1 MDKLIIIVWIT
12 FSTFFVYNIFPSNY
26 IIFFAGITM
35 TYVLTHKRKLEET
48 NENDKD
54 IDKWIKK
61 IQITK
66 NDDDRKHALIQLK
79 DYQSSIDGRFDKKK
93 LYQIIEKYEKNDEVY
108 EKNIEDFNPF
118 SIATSV
124 KRKGDD
130 KVLRN

>member
-12 FSTFFVYNIFPSNY
+12 LSTFFVYNIFPSNY
-26 IIFFAGITM
+26 IIFFAGISITN
-35 TYVLTHKRKLEET
+35 VLTHKEKIKET
-48 NENDKD
+48 YENDKN

-61 IQITK
+61 IQTTK

-93 LYQIIEKYEKNDEVY
+93 LDQIIEKYEKNDEVY
-108 EKNIEDFNPF
+108 ECNMEDFNPF
-118 SIATSV
+118 SIATAI

-130 KVLRN
+130 VVLKN

>member
-1 MDKLIIIVWIT
+1 MDKLIIIAWIT
-12 FSTFFVYNIFPSNY
+12 LFTFLIYNILPSNY
-26 IIFFAGITM
+26 IIFFAGIVL
-35 TYVLTHKRKLEET
+35 TYVFTHKRKLEKT

-61 IQITK
+61 IQTTK

-93 LYQIIEKYEKNDEVY
+93 LDQIIEKYEKSDEVY

-118 SIATSV
+118 SIATAI

-130 KVLRN
+130 VVLKN

>member
-12 FSTFFVYNIFPSNY
+12 LSTFFVYNIFPSNY
-26 IIFFAGITM
+26 IIFFAGIVITN
-35 TYVLTHKRKLEET
+35 VLTHKRKLEET

-61 IQITK
+61 IQTTK

-93 LYQIIEKYEKNDEVY
+93 LEQIIEKYEKNDEVY
-108 EKNIEDFNPF
+108 ECNIEDFNPF
-118 SIATSV
+118 SIATAI

-130 KVLRN
+130 VVLKN

>member
-1 MDKLIIIVWIT
+1 MDKLIILWIT
-12 FSTFFVYNIFPSNY
+12 LFTFFLYNILPSNY
-26 IIFFAGITM
+26 IIFFAGIVL

-48 NENDKD
+48 YENDKD

-61 IQITK
+61 IQTTK

-93 LYQIIEKYEKNDEVY
+93 LDQIIEKYEKNDEVY
-108 EKNIEDFNPF
+108 ECNMEDFNPF

-130 KVLRN
+130 VVLKN

>member
-1 MDKLIIIVWIT
+1 MDKLIIILWIT
-12 FSTFFVYNIFPSNY
+12 LFTFFLYNILPSNY
-26 IIFFAGITM
+26 IIFFAGIVL

-48 NENDKD
+48 YENDKD

-61 IQITK
+61 IQTTK

-79 DYQSSIDGRFDKKK
+79 DYQSSIDERFDKKK
-93 LYQIIEKYEKNDEVY
+93 LDQIIEKYEKSDEVY
-108 EKNIEDFNPF
+108 EKNIEVFNPF

-130 KVLRN
+130 VVLKN

>member
-12 FSTFFVYNIFPSNY
+12 LFTFFLYNILPSNY
-26 IIFFAGITM
+26 IIFFAGIVLSC
-35 TYVLTHKRKLEET
+35 VLTHKRKLEET
-48 NENDKD
+48 YENDKD

-61 IQITK
+61 IQTTK

-79 DYQSSIDGRFDKKK
+79 DYQSSIDDRFDKKQ
-93 LYQIIEKYEKNDEVY
+93 LDQIIEKYEKNDEVY
-108 EKNIEDFNPF
+108 ECNMEDFNPF

-130 KVLRN
+130 EVLKN